1 MLQEFKKFALR
12 GNVIDLA
19 IGVIIGA
26 AFGKI
31 VTSMVD
37 DVIMPP
43 IGVVMSASQA
53 SDFQDWA
60 QPLNAKDEAE
70 YKLATSATKAKELNV
85 AAINYGRFI
94 NNIVT
99 FLIIAF
105 CIFIVMKQVNRF
117 LPAPAPPPPVTREC
131 PKCCTTIS
139 NKATRCPNCTS
150 EIAPA
155 T

>member
-43 IGVVMSASQA
+43 IGVLLSVSQV
-53 SDFQDWA
+53 SDISDWA
-60 QPLNAKDEAE
+60 LPINAPAE
-70 YKLATSATKAKELNV
+70 EFKQATSAAYAKEHGISVV
-85 AAINYGRFI
+85 AYGRFI
-94 NNIVT
+94 NNIVS

-105 CIFIVMKQVNRF
+105 CVFLVVRQVNR
-117 LPAPAPPPPVTREC
+117 LSPPPPPATREC
-131 PKCCTTIS
+131 PKCRSMIS
-139 NKATRCPNCTS
+139 KKASRCPNCTS
-150 EIAPA
+150 EIVPEAA
-155 T
+155 

>member
-43 IGVVMSASQA
+43 IGALLAVSQV
-53 SDFQDWA
+53 SDFQDFA
-60 QPLNAKDEAE
+60 LPINAPAE
-70 YKLATSATKAKELNV
+70 EFKQATSAAYAKEHGIAV
-85 AAINYGRFI
+85 IAYGRFI
-94 NNIVT
+94 NNVVT

-105 CIFIVMKQVNRF
+105 CVFLIVRQVNR
-117 LPAPAPPPPVTREC
+117 LSPPPPPANREC
-131 PKCCTTIS
+131 PLCRSMIS
-139 NKATRCPNCTS
+139 KKASRCPNCTS
-150 EIAPA
+150 EITPEAA
-155 T
+155 

>member
-43 IGVVMSASQA
+43 IGVLLSVSQV
-53 SDFQDWA
+53 SDIQDWA
-60 QPLNAKDEAE
+60 LPINAPAE
-70 YKLATSATKAKELNV
+70 DFKNATSAAWAKEHGIATV
-85 AAINYGRFI
+85 SYGRFI

-105 CIFIVMKQVNRF
+105 CVFLVVRQVNR
-117 LPAPAPPPPVTREC
+117 LSPPPPPATREC
-131 PKCCTTIS
+131 PMCRSMIS
-139 NKATRCPNCTS
+139 KKASRCPNCTS
-150 EIAPA
+150 EIVPEAA
-155 T
+155 